1 MQYKKFSALVI
12 MGALIAALSAT
23 TAFAAD
29 VKSTKLTLTLKGGS
43 AVQNPT
49 YDEAYTLS
57 VPDELRIAN
66 EGWNALGSMTV
77 KYSGTGDNVGFNT
90 AKKLV
95 VTAGSTNNFALV
107 ADGGGSISY
116 FLATSENDTSAT
128 TSFTFTAAQITA
140 GASQDLGVNVG
151 SFTGASD
158 GTYTDEITYTVAI
171 QDAGTTTTTTT
182 VTWTANDIV
191 NQDSDTTFTKNDVTV
206 TAFEIDGTDK
216 SILGGGTFTTTLGNF
231 TKIEV
236 TAADV
241 SGLSGTGWSVS
252 GQTATWTGDPSSSVT
267 FSGSISET
275 LTIVF
280 TIAQ

>member
-1 MQYKKFSALVI
+1 MTTRKITALVI

-29 VKSTKLTLTLKGGS
+29 LKTTLTLTLKGGS
-43 AVQNPT
+43 AVSNPT
-49 YDEAYTLS
+49 YDETYELT
-57 VPDELRIAN
+57 VPSSLRIAN

-77 KYSGTGDNVGFNT
+77 KYTGSNTGFDP

-95 VTAGSTNNFALV
+95 VTAKSTNNFALV

-116 FLATSENDTSAT
+116 FLATSENDSAAT

-171 QDAGTTTTTTT
+171 QDAGTTTTTT
-182 VTWTANDIV
+182 VTWTADDITSQGNDESFSRDGVII
-191 NQDSDTTFTKNDVTV
+191 
-206 TAFEIDGTDK
+206 TAYEIDFTDK
-216 SILGGGTFTTTLGNF
+216 NFLNSGKFTTTLGNF

-236 TAADV
+236 TASSINAP
-241 SGLSGTGWSVS
+241 GTGWSVDDNNAV
-252 GQTATWTGDPSSSVT
+252 ATWTGEASNSVS
-267 FSGSISET
+267 FSGSMMGIS
-275 LTIVF
+275 TIVF

>member
-29 VKSTKLTLTLKGGS
+29 LKTTLTLTLKGGS
-43 AVQNPT
+43 AVANPT
-49 YDEAYTLS
+49 YDETYTLT
-57 VPDELRIAN
+57 VPNELRIAN
-66 EGWNALGSMTV
+66 TGWNALGSMTV
-77 KYSGTGDNVGFNT
+77 KYSGSNTGFNT

-95 VTAGSTNNFALV
+95 VTASSTNSFKLV

-116 FLATSENDTSAT
+116 FLATGQNDTSAT

-182 VTWTANDIV
+182 VTWTGNDI
-191 NQDSDTTFTKNDVTV
+191 TTGSGKSFTKDGV
-206 TAFEIDGTDK
+206 TAN
-216 SILGGGTFTTTLGNF
+216 LGGSIDAVNKAFYSNGTFTTTLGNF

-236 TAADV
+236 SATIKP
-241 SGLSGTGWSVS
+241 SGEGWS
-252 GQTATWTGDPSSSVT
+252 GGTWTGTASNSVSFT
-267 FSGSISET
+267 GDIAEIS
-275 LTIVF
+275 TIVF
-280 TIAQ
+280 TIDTSAQ